1 MSTTFSKKSK
11 NLFFSSDVTV
21 FSLHEQHDASLNFWF
36 RTHII
41 LAKNVPWHIL
51 TLSAV
56 ACDMFLLRAS
66 AHHWHVSAFL
76 CNREFQEIS
85 YYTKN
90 RRTFL
95 YNGLLYIPSK
105 LHTEFLLLLSF
116 ILQEIT
122 SSYLSLTIT
131 FWLSPRP
138 ISNSQLHVLLRFHL
152 CPIYL
157 VVFKGSY
164 YLRMGYLILRG
175 ASRLDAF
182 SVYPVPAW
190 LLCHELDSSTD
201 TPEASPPRSSR
212 TKGSSSQISYAHA
225 G

>member
-51 TLSAV
+51 TPSAV

-76 CNREFQEIS
+76 CNREFQGIS

-95 YNGLLYIPSK
+95 YNGLLDISSK

-122 SSYLSLTIT
+122 SSFL
-131 FWLSPRP
+131 
-138 ISNSQLHVLLRFHL
+138 SNS
-152 CPIYL
+152 
-157 VVFKGSY
+157 
-164 YLRMGYLILRG
+164 
-175 ASRLDAF
+175 
-182 SVYPVPAW
+182 
-190 LLCHELDSSTD
+190 
-201 TPEASPPRSSR
+201 
-212 TKGSSSQISYAHA
+212 
-225 G
+225 

>member
-1 MSTTFSKKSK
+1 MCKTPDTSTAIKSRKQWVFCQRILHCPHQLGNSK
-11 NLFFSSDVTV
+11 
-21 FSLHEQHDASLNFWF
+21 E
-36 RTHII
+36 
-41 LAKNVPWHIL
+41 
-51 TLSAV
+51 
-56 ACDMFLLRAS
+56 FLIT
-66 AHHWHVSAFL
+66 
-76 CNREFQEIS
+76 Q
-85 YYTKN
+85 KN

-212 TKGSSSQISYAHA
+212 TKGSSSQISYARA

>member
-1 MSTTFSKKSK
+1 MLLSVLICFYGKKISVSESLRSARSSFLLFSIKKENRQRLYNLLSIFILKLIKKSK

-116 ILQEIT
+116 IL
-122 SSYLSLTIT
+122 LGNNFL
-131 FWLSPRP
+131 LP
-138 ISNSQLHVLLRFHL
+138 ILNHNLLVK
-152 CPIYL
+152 P
-157 VVFKGSY
+157 
-164 YLRMGYLILRG
+164 
-175 ASRLDAF
+175 
-182 SVYPVPAW
+182 
-190 LLCHELDSSTD
+190 STD
-201 TPEASPPRSSR
+201 
-212 TKGSSSQISYAHA
+212 
-225 G
+225 

>member
-21 FSLHEQHDASLNFWF
+21 FSLHEQHDTSLNFWF

-41 LAKNVPWHIL
+41 LEKNVPWHIL

-76 CNREFQEIS
+76 CNRDFQGIS

-90 RRTFL
+90 RHTFL

-164 YLRMGYLILRG
+164 YFRMGDLIL
-175 ASRLDAF
+175 
-182 SVYPVPAW
+182 
-190 LLCHELDSSTD
+190 E
-201 TPEASPPRSSR
+201 
-212 TKGSSSQISYAHA
+212 
-225 G
+225 

>member
-1 MSTTFSKKSK
+1 MYLGTFSRRAQSLATCFCFARVRIIGTLVPFCVIGTSK
-11 NLFFSSDVTV
+11 
-21 FSLHEQHDASLNFWF
+21 
-36 RTHII
+36 
-41 LAKNVPWHIL
+41 
-51 TLSAV
+51 
-56 ACDMFLLRAS
+56 
-66 AHHWHVSAFL
+66 
-76 CNREFQEIS
+76 EFPITQ
-85 YYTKN
+85 KN
-90 RRTFL
+90 RHTFL
-95 YNGLLYIPSK
+95 YNGLLYISSK

-182 SVYPVPAW
+182 SVYPFRAW
-190 LLCHELDSSTD
+190 LLGRRLGSLTD
-201 TPEASPPRSSR
+201 APAARPSRSSR
-212 TKGSSSQISYAHA
+212 TKDSSSQISYAHA